1 MYIYFYIYVK
11 IKTIKKYIKRM
22 TTIIKKLINSKKNTK
37 IYIIDIYLIFIY
49 NNFICSIFN
58 KKIAIKIDNY

>member
-1 MYIYFYIYVK
+1 
-11 IKTIKKYIKRM
+11 M

-37 IYIIDIYLIFIY
+37 IYIIDIYLIIY

>member
-1 MYIYFYIYVK
+1 
-11 IKTIKKYIKRM
+11 M

-49 NNFICSIFN
+49 NNFICSIIN